1 MFALKVGDACMKKVR
16 TENRVERNGRETR
29 SCKRTVQ
36 KNERAREGGGG
47 GGMEWRVG
55 CGRKLLRRDQV
66 DPSIDGT
73 GNPINS
79 TT

>member
-1 MFALKVGDACMKKVR
+1 MGAKLAHA
-16 TENRVERNGRETR
+16 REQ
-29 SCKRTVQ
+29 CKRMR
-36 KNERAREGGGG
+36 EREGGGG

-66 DPSIDGT
+66 DPSIDGA

>member
-1 MFALKVGDACMKKVR
+1 MGAKLAHA
-16 TENRVERNGRETR
+16 REQ
-29 SCKRTVQ
+29 CKRMR
-36 KNERAREGGGG
+36 EREGGG

-66 DPSIDGT
+66 DPSVDGA